1 MPSYI
6 GAPWTVVIDDGTVTT
21 AKLAADAV
29 TGAKLADD
37 AINSE
42 HYTDASIDTAHIAAS
57 QITNALMA
65 DDAIDTAEIA
75 DAAVDFVNIQNV
87 AANSIL
93 GRNANSSGVLSEVA
107 LATTQIL
114 IGDGTGFTPAAISGN
129 ATMTNAGVLSIATAA
144 ITGQT
149 ELAATLA
156 VTDMF
161 LVYDA
166 SATAF
171 KKVSARTLQDTW
183 TAATANVTAVTGDNY
198 LCDSSGGAFA
208 VTLPSSPVV
217 GNMVRIVDGK
227 GAAATNNITVGRA
240 SQNIQ
245 GAAADLVIATNRAA
259 IGLVFYNAANGWV
272 LVEN

>member
-6 GAPWTVVIDDGTVTT
+6 GAPWSVVIDALSVTT

-29 TGAKLADD
+29 DGTKLADD
-37 AINSE
+37 AVDSE
-42 HYTDASIDTAHIAAS
+42 HYTDASIDTAHIAGS

-65 DDAIDTAEIA
+65 DNSIDSAEY
-75 DAAVDFVNIQNV
+75 VDGSIDLVHIQNV

-93 GRNANSSGVLSEVA
+93 GRNASSSGVLSEVA
-107 LATTQIL
+107 LATTQLL
-114 IGDGTGFTPAAISGN
+114 IGDGTGFTAAAISGN
-129 ATMTNAGVLSIATAA
+129 ATMTNAGVLTIATAA
-144 ITGQT
+144 ITGQS
-149 ELAATLA
+149 ELAAPLA

-183 TAATANVTAVTGDNY
+183 TAATANVTAVTGDNF

-208 VTLPSSPVV
+208 VTLPASPVV

-227 GAAATNNITVGRA
+227 GSAATNNITVGRA